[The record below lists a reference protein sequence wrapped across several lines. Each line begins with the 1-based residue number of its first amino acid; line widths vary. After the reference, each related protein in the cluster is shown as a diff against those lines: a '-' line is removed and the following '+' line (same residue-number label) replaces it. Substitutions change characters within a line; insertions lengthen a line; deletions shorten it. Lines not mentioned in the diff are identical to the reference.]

1 MAPRKTEAP
10 SLAEEVE
17 EPKAKRSKEDA
28 AAQKLAMSGMVTAA
42 KHIAATKP
50 NTKEGKEAAEALHH
64 YQSLGRFD
72 KEKGTIVANWVKA
85 GKKFTFWSEYS
96 KTRSK
101 ASSSSTGGATGWG
114 TKFSA
119 YFLQNIQFQCL
130 LL

>member
-17 EPKAKRSKEDA
+17 EPKAKRSTEDA

-50 NTKEGKEAAEALHH
+50 NTKEGKEAAETLHH

-85 GKKFTFWSEYS
+85 GKTIYLLVRVLQDQEQGILLINRRGHWMGNQVLSLYL
-96 KTRSK
+96 
-101 ASSSSTGGATGWG
+101 
-114 TKFSA
+114 
-119 YFLQNIQFQCL
+119 LQNIQF
-130 LL
+130 